1 MIPLIFI
8 IIIISD
14 IEWWLVLD
22 WNSSISISFVNF
34 KSCPFLSPVAM
45 QGKSWT
51 AALSPAAGH
60 WPVLLLCCWETRFVV
75 CQCEENHLVHTYSAF
90 LNGGKSNPLFFNEHL
105 IALDMT
111 VKMLCNC
118 LASSYESRGK
128 KLHKQGVLLSQ
139 GWNLKLS
146 SKICVHQYP
155 PSPPPARL
163 TSSIYTFHGY
173 VSVFIIT
180 YSWHQTKTKWCAEK
194 ACHHFLHMY
203 CSCQAEHLKIHIHMH
218 RTSWDQC
225 CKIDWLQRDCWE
237 RFWQWKWQDGHEHC
251 LWHNSELWSQS
262 ASDCCRQGQVMISL
276 EVQGFAKMQEYPC
289 R

>member
-1 MIPLIFI
+1 MLNAPPLP
-8 IIIISD
+8 SV
-14 IEWWLVLD
+14 EL
-22 WNSSISISFVNF
+22 
-34 KSCPFLSPVAM
+34 CPAPFLGLTVQPCGEPSDSV
-45 QGKSWT
+45 Q
-51 AALSPAAGH
+51 
-60 WPVLLLCCWETRFVV
+60 CWSGIRFMV
-75 CQCEENHLVHTYSAF
+75 CLCEENHLVPTYSAF

-173 VSVFIIT
+173 VFIIT
-180 YSWHQTKTKWCAEK
+180 
-194 ACHHFLHMY
+194 
-203 CSCQAEHLKIHIHMH
+203 CS
-218 RTSWDQC
+218 
-225 CKIDWLQRDCWE
+225 
-237 RFWQWKWQDGHEHC
+237 
-251 LWHNSELWSQS
+251 
-262 ASDCCRQGQVMISL
+262 
-276 EVQGFAKMQEYPC
+276 
-289 R
+289 